1 MPVNLIL
8 APAELRHP
16 QFIMGSTA
24 VLRLL
29 LLSGYVQDHAWS
41 RVLTLLDHLMTLDP
55 QGCNSID
62 I

>member
-16 QFIMGSTA
+16 QLIMGSTA

-29 LLSGYVQDHAWS
+29 LLRPLS
-41 RVLTLLDHLMTLDP
+41 RLPLPSPLGEERLL
-55 QGCNSID
+55 
-62 I
+62 